1 MYEDSRGLK
10 FGIVESDELL
20 QALNRN
26 YSIWNKTVNE
36 NNEK

>member
-1 MYEDSRGLK
+1 MYEDSRGLRI
-10 FGIVESDELL
+10 GIVEFDELL
-20 QALNRN
+20 QALSRN